1 MTNELAAFGWQESNS
16 GLLVPSQKPA
26 GPVKLNRKQRRS
38 SIRYQPRPAVPKGG
52 VQGAPRVRM

>member
-26 GPVKLNRKQRRS
+26 EPFNPVKLNRKQRRH
-38 SIRYQPRPAVPKGG
+38 QPRPAVPKGG